1 MNHIS
6 PYPGLTA
13 FDEAHSQ
20 VFFGREEFVESLLRA
35 LRNHRLVAIV
45 GPSGVGKTSVL
56 RAGLIPALLRQAPPP
71 HVGYMRPGVAPFR
84 SIASALADG
93 ASVEPYDSESVK
105 RKWRASP
112 PDVLIID
119 QFEELY
125 AISERSE
132 VEAFIDFLVSDAETK
147 RTRSVISVRSD
158 FVSQM
163 IGNAQLA
170 QVLGTATLF
179 LGGLTKD
186 QLQRA
191 IEEPAR
197 ASGISIEPGLVERL
211 VADAGSEPGNLPA
224 MQLVLNAMYRDA
236 PDGRTF
242 THQDYARTGGIPGV
256 IARQCEQFWEALPI
270 GERQATRSVLL
281 RLVTSAQTRRV
292 APRAEFSPEESVTIH
307 RLMEARLVVA
317 SADAAGKTSIE
328 IAHEAM
334 IRSWTRLHDWIEE
347 EKELLGW
354 RDRLSTF
361 VSAWAESDRNQRF
374 LLSGGFLAE
383 AERWL
388 ATSPG
393 AFSSLEAAYVVASRK
408 HEELIDAR
416 TRAVKSQESTQPTVF
431 ISYAHDDESAA
442 LGLCERL
449 RQSGLRPWIDK
460 QQLEVGQEWDRV
472 IREALKTAD
481 FIVVCLSKRSINKRG
496 YVQREIRLALDLYN
510 DMPLGRRLLM
520 PVRLEQCA
528 VPDELARYQYADL
541 FRSDGVDRLVRS
553 ILGEWQSRS
562 NADAV

>member
-1 MNHIS
+1 
-6 PYPGLTA
+6 
-13 FDEAHSQ
+13 
-20 VFFGREEFVESLLRA
+20 
-35 LRNHRLVAIV
+35 
-45 GPSGVGKTSVL
+45 
-56 RAGLIPALLRQAPPP
+56 
-71 HVGYMRPGVAPFR
+71 
-84 SIASALADG
+84 
-93 ASVEPYDSESVK
+93 
-105 RKWRASP
+105 
-112 PDVLIID
+112 
-119 QFEELY
+119 
-125 AISERSE
+125 
-132 VEAFIDFLVSDAETK
+132 
-147 RTRSVISVRSD
+147 
-158 FVSQM
+158 
-163 IGNAQLA
+163 
-170 QVLGTATLF
+170 
-179 LGGLTKD
+179 
-186 QLQRA
+186 
-191 IEEPAR
+191 
-197 ASGISIEPGLVERL
+197 
-211 VADAGSEPGNLPA
+211 

-242 THQDYARTGGIPGV
+242 THQDYARTGGAPGV

-281 RLVTSAQTRRV
+281 RLVTPAQTRRV
-292 APRAEFSPEESVTIH
+292 AARAEFSPEESVTIH

-354 RDRLSTF
+354 RERLSTF
-361 VSAWAESDRNQRF
+361 VSAWAESDRSQQF

-393 AFSSLEAAYVVASRK
+393 AFSSLEVAYVVASRE
-408 HEELIDAR
+408 HEKLIDAR
-416 TRAVKSQESTQPTVF
+416 TRAVKSQESSQPTVF
-431 ISYAHDDESAA
+431 ISYAHDDENAA
-442 LGLCERL
+442 LGLCEKL
-449 RQSGLRPWIDK
+449 RQSGFRPWIDK
-460 QQLEVGQEWDRV
+460 EQLEVGQEWDRV

-510 DMPLGRRLLM
+510 DMPLGKRLLM

-528 VPDELARYQYADL
+528 VPDELARYHYADL

-553 ILGEWQSRS
+553 ILAEWESRS